1 MARRSDHSREEL
13 CEMAL
18 QAAESI
24 VARQGSQALST
35 RKIAAEIGYTPG
47 SLYLVFANL
56 DDLVLRVNLRTLA
69 LLGDTLDRI
78 VLRGMGPAEMLVELG
93 RAYLRFAAAN
103 EGLWTLLF
111 ERRQS
116 AATGAQSEAYQAQVN
131 SLFARVERQLAR
143 LRPTRSAEE
152 ARLAAR
158 ALWSGIH
165 GICTLALDGK
175 LDVPGVVDAER
186 LAENL
191 IAHYLRGWS

>member
-1 MARRSDHSREEL
+1 
-13 CEMAL
+13 MAL

-24 VARQGSQALST
+24 VVRQGSQALST
-35 RKIAAEIGYTPG
+35 RKIAAEIGYTVG

-78 VLRGMGPAEMLVELG
+78 VLRELEPAEVLVELG
-93 RAYLRFAAAN
+93 RAYLRFATSN
-103 EGLWTLLF
+103 EGLWALLF

-116 AATGAQSEAYQAQVN
+116 AATGTQSEAYRVQVN
-131 SLFARVERQLAR
+131 SLFARVERQLVR

-152 ARLAAR
+152 VRLAAR

-175 LDVPGVVDAER
+175 LDVPGVVDAEP